1 MFRKAYTLALQL
13 CPLSFAVLSAGK
25 SSRCDG
31 GRRAKGCTWRDR
43 MQPEQGGEELRGRPT
58 FPDRKANPWPP
69 IATCPC
75 ADCESGRPPRTT
87 AKQYGSDLMGGQY
100 VMELHRQ
107 HVERLSA
114 KDVAQRPR
122 CTAEARSPAE
132 AFWFL
137 AQDLRKLVDDEE
149 LPGFALVVAQDGVET
164 FECYGNADVERQV
177 PFRCDAHV
185 RWYSMTKAVTAFA
198 VWRLIHDGVLDL
210 GDEVAK
216 YLPEFAA
223 TDTPGSPMRIR
234 HLLAQT
240 GGLPYGGGPEVA
252 AYAALERRANERV
265 YADIRAWAADVGAI
279 NRPAAGAGRQYGYSF
294 DVLGAIIEVA
304 YGAPLPLALRLL
316 VFAPLGME
324 ETGFAVPP
332 DSAERIPVLYAGCV
346 GARGEIVDYGTTL
359 SGFVAGQESPL
370 HGGGGGVETIR
381 GGLVGPPAD
390 YLKFCEALRCEG
402 GGLLSGVAGRACF
415 RDLAAE
421 EGGTNGFCSVGKIR
435 VTKEHFQ
442 SVVQKVL
449 AEENVC
455 SEVGFPELRGWER
468 KAVYDAAICVGLEY
482 KRAYGRADG
491 TRVKF
496 ARDGPKRTVSYE
508 ELAARWEEPV
518 DRWLEQV
525 HWGGMGGT
533 MFVVSPVYRFSLVL
547 AAQVRG
553 KKFGRLIESRLAE
566 VRRFGKEE
574 I

>member
-1 MFRKAYTLALQL
+1 
-13 CPLSFAVLSAGK
+13 
-25 SSRCDG
+25 
-31 GRRAKGCTWRDR
+31 
-43 MQPEQGGEELRGRPT
+43 MQPEEGGEELRGRPT
-58 FPDRKANPWPP
+58 FPDRKANPWPQQGLSP
-69 IATCPC
+69 AASALASPLFPGLSPWRQHV
-75 ADCESGRPPRTT
+75 E
-87 AKQYGSDLMGGQY
+87 
-100 VMELHRQ
+100 RQ

-132 AFWFL
+132 AFSFL

-149 LPGFALVVAQDGVET
+149 LPGFALVVAQDGVVT
-164 FECYGNADVERQV
+164 FECYGNADVERQI

-234 HLLAQT
+234 HLLAHT

-252 AYAALERRANERV
+252 AYAALERRADERA
-265 YADIRAWAADVGAI
+265 YADIRAWAAAVGAI

-304 YGAPLPLALRLL
+304 YGVPLPLALRLL

-346 GARGEIVDYGTTL
+346 GARREIVDFGTTL

-381 GGLVGPPAD
+381 GGLVGTPAD

-402 GGLLSGVAGRACF
+402 VGLLGAAGRALF

-421 EGGTNGFCSVGKIR
+421 EGGTNGYCSMGKIR
-435 VTKEHFQ
+435 VTEEHFR

-449 AEENVC
+449 AKESVC

-468 KAVYDAAICVGLEY
+468 KAVYDAAICAGLEY
-482 KRAYGRADG
+482 VRAYGRADG

-525 HWGGMGGT
+525 NWGGMGGT
-533 MFVVSPVYRFSLVL
+533 MFVVSPVYGFSVVL
-547 AAQVRG
+547 AAQVLTER
-553 KKFGRLIESRLAE
+553 KCWRLIERRLAE